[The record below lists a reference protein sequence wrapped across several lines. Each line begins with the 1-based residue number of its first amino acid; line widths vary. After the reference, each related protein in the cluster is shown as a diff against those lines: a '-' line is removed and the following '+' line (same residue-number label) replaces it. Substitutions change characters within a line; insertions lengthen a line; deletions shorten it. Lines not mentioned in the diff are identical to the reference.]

1 MVTRSFGSD
10 PIITT
15 SLLTGFSKL
24 YVLLPALRTTE
35 KECWGYKNSLIESRD
50 ERNMMR
56 THAMQMNRVVRSCI
70 CDARKNNFNRFTGL
84 DRENRAYSGS
94 RFD

>member
-1 MVTRSFGSD
+1 MVTRSVGSD

-35 KECWGYKNSLIESRD
+35 KECWERKQKFKRSRD

-56 THAMQMNRVVRSCI
+56 THAVQMDRVVRSCV
-70 CDARKNNFNRFTGL
+70 CDARKNDFNRFSGL
-84 DRENRAYSGS
+84 DREYRACRGFS
-94 RFD
+94 FN